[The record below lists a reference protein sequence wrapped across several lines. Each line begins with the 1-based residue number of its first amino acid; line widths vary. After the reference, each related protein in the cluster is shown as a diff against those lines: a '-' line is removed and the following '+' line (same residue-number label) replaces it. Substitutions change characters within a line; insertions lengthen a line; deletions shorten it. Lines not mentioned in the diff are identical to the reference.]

1 MSLPTTK
8 SSFTGPCRL
17 GERIQDVLWLMTLGA
32 AWRGQR
38 EGLPVTG
45 EQILRAARAPGA
57 GLSPCAEVVVACLE
71 EMIRCD
77 CLIGDPCR
85 GLTITEQG
93 QTVFARLMAEPAAS
107 LRAGSGRLAVR
118 VRLAFLDLL
127 EGDLRHAALDAL
139 IHAAEED
146 LSELSGALDGQWAG
160 PFAGSWA
167 IRDMATASQ
176 DLSTLGHLRAML
188 DSHQAA

>member
-1 MSLPTTK
+1 MSLPTSK
-8 SSFTGPCRL
+8 SQFAGPCRL
-17 GERIQDVLWLMTLGA
+17 GEKIQDVLWLMTLGA
-32 AWRGQR
+32 AWRGQV

-57 GLSPCAEVVVACLE
+57 AVSPCPDVIVACLE

-77 CLIGDPCR
+77 SLVGDPCR

-93 QTVFARLMAEPAAS
+93 KEIFARLMAEPAAS
-107 LRAGSGRLAVR
+107 LRAGAGRMAVR

-127 EGDLRHAALDAL
+127 DGETRRAALDAL
-139 IHAAEED
+139 IQAAEED
-146 LSELSGALDGQWAG
+146 LSEVSTGLEGQWAG

-167 IRDMATASQ
+167 VRDMATASQ
-176 DLSTLGHLRAML
+176 DLSTLGHLRAL
-188 DSHQAA
+188 LEGQAA